1 MQQSWRRRLG
11 ARLATA
17 RALLGEFYTAPY
29 RGAVA
34 RARRDED
41 DLFML
46 FVYAELMG
54 VPNPATYYT
63 LELQPLLLERFHEW
77 HTRPRMGLEH
87 SPLDHFRC
95 C

>member
-1 MQQSWRRRLG
+1 MPPDELSEKV
-11 ARLATA
+11 ARVLD
-17 RALLGEFYTAPY
+17 LLREFYEGRH
-29 RGAVA
+29 RGALA

-46 FVYAELMG
+46 LVFSESMG
-54 VPNPATYYT
+54 IPNPAGYYT
-63 LELQPLLLERFHEW
+63 LELLPILYERFHEW
-77 HTRPRMGLEH
+77 HLRMGMDR